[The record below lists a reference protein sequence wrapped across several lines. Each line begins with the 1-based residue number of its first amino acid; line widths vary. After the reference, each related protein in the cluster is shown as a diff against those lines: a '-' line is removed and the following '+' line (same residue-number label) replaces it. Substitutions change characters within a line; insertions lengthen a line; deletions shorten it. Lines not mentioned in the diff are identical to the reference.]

1 MNTGLWNKISKN
13 GKTYASGK
21 IEIEGKLYKIT
32 LFTNENKK
40 TEKSPDFSLI
50 LDEMNNYT
58 KNEKTTQNEAKNT
71 ELEQNKNNQ
80 EEIFKDFGNQIEI
93 DEMDLAF

>member
-1 MNTGLWNKISKN
+1 MNTGLWNKVSKN

-50 LDEMNNYT
+50 LDEVNNYT
-58 KNEKTTQNEAKNT
+58 KKEKTTQNEAKNT
-71 ELEQNKNNQ
+71 ELEQNKEQ
-80 EEIFKDFGNQIEI
+80 REQIFEDFGKEIEI
-93 DEMDLAF
+93 DDIGF

>member
-1 MNTGLWNKISKN
+1 MNTGLWNKVSKN

-21 IEIEGKLYKIT
+21 IEINGKLYKIT
-32 LFTNENKK
+32 LFANENKK

-58 KNEKTTQNEAKNT
+58 KNEKTTHSEAKNA
-71 ELEQNKNNQ
+71 ELEQNKNKQ
-80 EEIFKDFGNQIEI
+80 EDVFRDFGDKIKI
-93 DEMDLAF
+93 DEMDIGF